1 MPVFPMAAKLIG
13 YLAVVH
19 LTLKYSYR
27 LCLRAN
33 NRISWRTAP
42 VTAISLLACL
52 IALIP
57 SATALAVTFLFVLAT
72 DGPPLRIT
80 GLDQTSGWLSIT
92 LWGAGLGFV
101 CVMVM
106 FVFGR
111 AAGFISVHK
120 MNYGQQRDRV
130 PSFCGGLS
138 DYLGSAVFEEIAMRG
153 YVFYLIQTVYGAGA
167 AVVGSAIVFAAVH
180 LVRPDRIP
188 AVFTVNAFIFGL
200 LTGASRYW
208 TGALWLPIGLHVG
221 WNVTSGPFLG
231 LPYSGAAYDR
241 GIVRSEVKGPQW
253 FTGGLYSLDAGVLGT
268 LALLLAAAVLKLVA
282 PAT

>member
-1 MPVFPMAAKLIG
+1 LI
-13 YLAVVH
+13 
-19 LTLKYSYR
+19 LKYSYR
-27 LCLRAN
+27 LCSRAS
-33 NRISWRTAP
+33 NRISSLTAP
-42 VTAISLLACL
+42 VFVLSLLACL
-52 IALIP
+52 AALIP
-57 SATALAVTFLFVLAT
+57 SATALAVTFLFILAT
-72 DGPPLRIT
+72 DGSPFPIVA
-80 GLDQTSGWLSIT
+80 LDQTSGWLGFT

-111 AAGFISVHK
+111 AAGFIRVRK
-120 MNYGQQRDRV
+120 IDDGQRRDRV
-130 PSFCGGLS
+130 PAFLGGLS
-138 DYLGSAVFEEIAMRG
+138 DYLGAAAFEEIAMRG
-153 YVFYLIQTVYGAGA
+153 YVYYLIQTVYGAWA
-167 AVVGSAIVFAAVH
+167 AVVGSAVVFAAVH

-231 LPYSGAAYDR
+231 LPYSGVAYDR
-241 GIVRSEVKGPQW
+241 GIVRSDVKGPQW